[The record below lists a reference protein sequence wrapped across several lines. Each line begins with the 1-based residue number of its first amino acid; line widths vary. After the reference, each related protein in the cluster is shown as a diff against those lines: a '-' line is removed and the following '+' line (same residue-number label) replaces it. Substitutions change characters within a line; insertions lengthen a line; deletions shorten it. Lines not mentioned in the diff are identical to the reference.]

1 MIKLKLNEVR
11 NADKLTR
18 ELKRMGES
26 IMHTKQATPHTFITL
41 LVHVNT
47 ATTFIISIQNG
58 ISTFGRE
65 TL

>member
-11 NADKLTR
+11 NADKLTG

-41 LVHVNT
+41 LVM
-47 ATTFIISIQNG
+47 
-58 ISTFGRE
+58 
-65 TL
+65 